1 MQIEDF
7 VHLFRKYLRSRQL
20 HITRARERIAE
31 ETFRMS
37 SHFDAADLWAKLRE
51 DQIAPATI
59 YRTLELLTD
68 AGLVRKL
75 LIKDR
80 TCYEENLG
88 RPHHEHLICSQCGQ
102 VVEFSDR
109 ALEDRLAE
117 IIEEHQFRHERHQV
131 LILGLC
137 PACQQTGSP
146 SKENSKLS
154 GLGGPEAR
162 C

>member
-1 MQIEDF
+1 MPG
-7 VHLFRKYLRSRQL
+7 YC
-20 HITRARERIAE
+20 
-31 ETFRMS
+31 
-37 SHFDAADLWAKLRE
+37 DASDLWAKLRE

-88 RPHHEHLICSQCGQ
+88 RPHHEHLICGQCKQ
-102 VVEFSDR
+102 VVEFTDR
-109 ALEDRLAE
+109 TLEDRLAE
-117 IIEEHQFRHERHQV
+117 IVETHGFRHQTHQV
-131 LILGLC
+131 LISGLC
-137 PACQQTGSP
+137 PACQGR
-146 SKENSKLS
+146 KGNSELS